1 MQKPVQTMSRGP
13 SGRKALATISATATA
28 MPST

>member
-13 SGRKALATISATATA
+13 SGRKALITISATAVA